1 MGQGGRGARAG
12 GTVRGLAA
20 ADPGLNDNT
29 AFIRTFPCVSCG
41 AKLSFA
47 PGTSTLRCEYC
58 GAENAIPADESAVE
72 ELDLEQW
79 LKSLQG
85 RAEYVEEERV
95 RCAKCGAEEMLDGVH
110 FATKCSFCGTAI
122 VSKSYAGRHV
132 RPRSLIPFQVD
143 SPRAHEAFHRWLRR
157 RWLAPMDLKRYA
169 RTDESL
175 HGVYLPFWTYDC
187 ETVSRYSGQRGRTRD
202 KKTEWTPVSG
212 EVSQFHDD
220 VMVLASDALPGSV
233 TGALQRWDTRALVA
247 YKPEY
252 VSGFHA
258 QAYRMSLAD
267 AFPVARAMID
277 ERIRS
282 LIRRDIGGDS
292 QRIDSVDTRYGRFTF
307 KHVLMPAWISAYRY
321 RDKVYRFV
329 VNAQTGETSGEAPL
343 SWWKIAGLAVLVLVL
358 LYFSN

>member
-1 MGQGGRGARAG
+1 MNITAGQQ
-12 GTVRGLAA
+12 
-20 ADPGLNDNT
+20 
-29 AFIRTFPCVSCG
+29 FIKTFPCVSCG

-47 PGTSTLRCEYC
+47 PGTGALRCDHC
-58 GAENAIPADESAVE
+58 GAENAIPAEDAGVVE

-85 RAEYVEEERV
+85 TAEYLDEERV
-95 RCAKCGAEEMLDGVH
+95 RCEKCGAEEMLDGVH
-110 FATKCSFCGTAI
+110 FATKCSFCGAPL

-132 RPRSLIPFQVD
+132 KPRSLVPFQVD
-143 SPRAHEAFHRWLRR
+143 ARAAHDRFRGWLRG

-187 ETVSRYSGQRGRTRD
+187 ETVSRYSGQRGTRRD
-202 KKTEWTPVSG
+202 KKTEWTSVCG
-212 EVSQFHDD
+212 EVRHFHDD
-220 VMVLASDALPGSV
+220 VLVLASDALPSSI
-233 TGALQRWDTRALVA
+233 TGALQRWDTRALVP

-258 QAYRMSLAD
+258 QAYRTNLAQS
-267 AFPVARAMID
+267 FPLARAVID
-277 ERIRS
+277 ETIRT
-282 LIRRDIGGDS
+282 LIRRDIGGDD

-307 KHVLMPAWISAYRY
+307 KHVLLPAWVSAYRY

-329 VNAQTGETSGEAPL
+329 VNAQTGEASGEAPL
-343 SWWKIAGLAVLVLVL
+343 SWWKIAGLVVLALVL